1 MVGIIN
7 ETRIIARAQFNIS
20 ISKRIVVLFWA
31 VVTVVTVEV
40 AAGPREA
47 SEVARVESPSWAL
60 SNKRPELGGNGGF
73 AAGRHIRW
81 RCEVAGNVLRMH
93 RFSLIMI
100 VAGDR

>member
-1 MVGIIN
+1 MEDQRVGSAA
-7 ETRIIARAQFNIS
+7 TLGRLVAYIIARLFGMGIFNRVRRRLGS
-20 ISKRIVVLFWA
+20 A
-31 VVTVVTVEV
+31 C
-40 AAGPREA
+40 GPREA

-60 SNKRPELGGNGGF
+60 SNKRPELGGNGRF

>member
-1 MVGIIN
+1 MDRNFPCGTHFGLILVNLYIKENSGVI
-7 ETRIIARAQFNIS
+7 
-20 ISKRIVVLFWA
+20 LG
-31 VVTVVTVEV
+31 VEV

-100 VAGDR
+100 VAGDRCY